1 MELETWTQRLTL
13 EGNAFDAHTAS
24 GSLGR
29 TKVVTRSTKL
39 QDCVDAASV
48 QYRMMQGYLACQWN
62 GKGAFVEGLH
72 AELFSDRTLLKLT
85 QEKEGGR
92 TVEVCLL

>member
-1 MELETWTQRLTL
+1 
-13 EGNAFDAHTAS
+13 
-24 GSLGR
+24 
-29 TKVVTRSTKL
+29 
-39 QDCVDAASV
+39 
-48 QYRMMQGYLACQWN
+48 MMQGYLACQWN

-92 TVEVCLL
+92 TVEVCLLYSRVRMP